1 MFKNQK
7 LFIMMSLFFAV
18 TASKTM
24 LAQKKVQTFTVE
36 QVIPHSAENVQHV
49 VGVDCGVAVNSH
61 PKILASE
68 YVESSLK
75 AEEGAERVCYFN
87 EKQTRLLKERM
98 VSHYPEHMTFIKQVF
113 HADKFPV
120 DPEYTRGTYKIEP
133 IDNNSSRFLFK
144 MEYRSKPAF
153 MSPFAKWK
161 FKKLVRDYAI
171 SVEQYLATGDKVTKE
186 NFRQIKGAYKKRL
199 QA

>member
-24 LAQKKVQTFTVE
+24 LAQKKVPTFTVE
-36 QVIPHSAENVQHV
+36 QVIPHSAENVWHV
-49 VGVDCGVAVNSH
+49 VGVDYGVAVNSH

-68 YVESSLK
+68 YVEGLLK

-98 VSHYPEHMTFIKQVF
+98 VSHNPEHMTL
-113 HADKFPV
+113 
-120 DPEYTRGTYKIEP
+120 
-133 IDNNSSRFLFK
+133 SSRF
-144 MEYRSKPAF
+144 F
-153 MSPFAKWK
+153 MLINFLSTLSRHVGLI
-161 FKKLVRDYAI
+161 KLNLLI
-171 SVEQYLATGDKVTKE
+171 TIHQGFFLK
-186 NFRQIKGAYKKRL
+186 
-199 QA
+199 